1 MLQFRTRSDAMMK
14 LLRINDAKSA
24 RVKDINGYLIIKDNP
39 IAKAGVFDYLKKEVE
54 DNGDDSIVKV
64 CRPFED
70 LEAKKD
76 KFAKMPIVFGH
87 QWVGEAVDS
96 VAGAIGDEVRAEY
109 PYLYADLIIYSQ
121 ELIKAI
127 EEDKVVELSPAYNLS
142 IIKEEGIYK
151 GESYSYKQDLAHVNH
166 LAVVPEGRSG
176 KDLRLLDEKIKGEK
190 EMDIL
195 DLLTKSIKRI
205 KDENPVKEDEKK
217 AQDEDKRELIREVM
231 AIASKPDSDFAGG
244 ENEKIDAITKLLEK
258 LAYNPS
264 ETSKEVDSP
273 AKDEEVKSEVVP
285 EVKEDNSAKIENVE
299 EFLKGIERLMDAKI
313 EALKSQETRL
323 QDERAKAYQE
333 VSQLVGSFNTDGLSA
348 SDIYAQGYK
357 YLTNR
362 ALDSGID
369 AKSAFKIKAQDMRP
383 VFKAEDNKPDS
394 GLTKEQEAM
403 LARLG

>member
-1 MLQFRTRSDAMMK
+1 MTK
-14 LLRINDAKSA
+14 LLRINDAQSA
-24 RVKDINGYLIIKDNP
+24 RSKDINGYLIIKDNP

-54 DNGDDSIVKV
+54 DDGDDSIVKV

-87 QWVGEAVDS
+87 QWVGELTDS
-96 VAGAIGDEVRAEY
+96 VAGAIGDVVRAEY

-121 ELIKAI
+121 DLIKAI
-127 EEDKVVELSPAYNLS
+127 EEDKIVELSPAYNLA
-142 IIKEEGIYK
+142 IIKEDGIYK
-151 GESYSYKQDLAHVNH
+151 GESYSYRQDLAHVNH

-176 KDLRLLDEKIKGEK
+176 KDLRLLDSKNKGEN

-205 KDENPVKEDEKK
+205 KDENPTKEVEKK
-217 AQDEDKRELIREVM
+217 TEDEDKRELIREVM
-231 AIASKPDSDFAGG
+231 AIASKPDAEFAGG
-244 ENEKIDAITKLLEK
+244 ENEKIDTITKILEK

-264 ETSKEVDSP
+264 ETSKEVDTP
-273 AKDEEVKSEVVP
+273 AKDQEVKPEAVP
-285 EVKEDNSAKIENVE
+285 ETKEDNTAKIENVE

-333 VSQLVGSFNTDGLSA
+333 VSQIVGSFNTDGLSA